1 MSEDAVRVEGLNAVA
16 KAIRRIDPELA
27 KELRVVLND
36 AADTI
41 VDRARPGVPK
51 RSGRAAA
58 SIKAKSTRSLARV
71 TGGGS
76 RAPYYPWL
84 DFGGRVGRRRSVTR
98 QFRKRGRYI
107 YNAYFRARDSGEFQD
122 QMHDGLLDV
131 LRRAGL
137 ETD

>member
-107 YNAYFRARDSGEFQD
+107 YKAYFRARDSGEFQD